1 MFKIPA
7 KDLEWQITTPQ
18 VMGILNLTPDS
29 FYEASRHSNI
39 DSAIAQAHLFIQ
51 EGASIIDIGAQST
64 RPGAHMEGAEI
75 EIQRLIP
82 YIEAIHQTYPKQ
94 LISVDTFYASVAEA
108 ALKAGAHIINDI
120 SCGGFDE
127 NILKVVAKNNAGY
140 IGMHLTGG
148 MDSMHKV
155 EPREDIIATLI
166 SYFEAKKKLLSKYG
180 IEHWVIDPGFG
191 FGKTVEENFTIV
203 KKINELKIWGLPILL
218 GASRKSSLY
227 KTLGIKSKDALNATT
242 IVNTLGILKGAA
254 IVRVHDVKE
263 AIECV
268 KLHHY
273 LNPKN

>member
-7 KDLEWQITTPQ
+7 KDIDWQITSPQ
-18 VMGILNLTPDS
+18 VMGILNLTSDS

-39 DSAIAQAHLFIQ
+39 ESAIAQAHLFIQ

-64 RPGAHMEGAEI
+64 RPGAHMEGSEI

-82 YIEAIHQTYPKQ
+82 FIEAIHQAYPKQ

-120 SCGGFDE
+120 SCGAFDE
-127 NILKVVAKNNAGY
+127 NILTVVAKNNAGY
-140 IGMHLTGG
+140 IGMHLTGS
-148 MDSMHKV
+148 MENMHKV
-155 EPREDIIATLI
+155 EPREDFIASII

-180 IEHWVIDPGFG
+180 INHWVIDPGFG
-191 FGKTVEENFTIV
+191 FGKTIEENFTII

-227 KTLGIKSKDALNATT
+227 KTLGIESKDALNATT
-242 IVNTLGILKGAA
+242 IANTVGLLNGAA

-263 AIECV
+263 AAEIIQ
-268 KLHHY
+268 LLPY
-273 LNPKN
+273 LQ

>member
-82 YIEAIHQTYPKQ
+82 YIEAIHQAYPKQ

-148 MDSMHKV
+148 MESMHKV

-191 FGKTVEENFTIV
+191 FGKTVDENFTIV
-203 KKINELKIWGLPILL
+203 KKMNELKKGGLPILL

-227 KTLGIKSKDALNATT
+227 KTLGIESKDALNATT
-242 IVNTLGILKGAA
+242 IVNTVGLLKGAA

-263 AIECV
+263 AAEII
-268 KLHHY
+268 KLLPY
-273 LNPKN
+273 LQ

>member
-39 DSAIAQAHLFIQ
+39 DSAIAQANLFIQ

-64 RPGAHMEGAEI
+64 RPGAQMEGAEI
-75 EIQRLIP
+75 EIKRLIP
-82 YIEAIHQTYPKQ
+82 YIEAIHQHYPKQ
-94 LISVDTFYASVAEA
+94 LISVDTFYASVADA

-120 SCGGFDE
+120 SCGAFDE
-127 NILKVVAKNNAGY
+127 NILTVVAKNNAGY

-148 MDSMHKV
+148 METMHKV
-155 EPREDIIATLI
+155 EPREDIMDPLI
-166 SYFEAKKKLLSKYG
+166 SYFEAKKKLLLKYG

-191 FGKTVEENFTIV
+191 FGKTVEENFTII

-227 KTLGIKSKDALNATT
+227 KTLGVESKDALNATT
-242 IVNTLGILKGAA
+242 IVNTVGLLKGAD

-263 AIECV
+263 AAEIIQ
-268 KLHHY
+268 LLPY
-273 LNPKN
+273 LQ

>member
-7 KDLEWQITTPQ
+7 KDLEWQINNPQ

-82 YIEAIHQTYPKQ
+82 YIEAIHQAYPKQ

-127 NILKVVAKNNAGY
+127 NILTVVAKNNAGY

-148 MDSMHKV
+148 METMHKV
-155 EPREDIIATLI
+155 EPREDIIATVI
-166 SYFEAKKKLLSKYG
+166 SYFDDKKKLLSKYG
-180 IEHWVIDPGFG
+180 IENWVIDPGFG

-227 KTLGIKSKDALNATT
+227 KTLGIESKDALNATT

-263 AIECV
+263 AAEII
-268 KLHHY
+268 KLLPY
-273 LNPKN
+273 LQ

>member
-7 KDLEWQITTPQ
+7 KDIEWQIASPQ

-29 FYEASRHSNI
+29 FYEASRHLNI
-39 DSAIAQAHLFIQ
+39 DSALAQANLFIQ

-64 RPGAHMEGAEI
+64 RPGAYMEGAEI
-75 EIQRLIP
+75 EIKRLIP
-82 YIEAIHQTYPKQ
+82 YIEAIHQAYPKQ

-127 NILKVVAKNNAGY
+127 NILTVVAKNNAGY

-148 MDSMHKV
+148 METMHKV
-155 EPREDIIATLI
+155 EPREDIIATVI
-166 SYFEAKKKLLSKYG
+166 SYFDDKKKLLSKYG
-180 IEHWVIDPGFG
+180 IENWVIDPGFG

-227 KTLGIKSKDALNATT
+227 KTLGIESKDALNATT

-263 AIECV
+263 AAEII
-268 KLHHY
+268 KLLPY
-273 LNPKN
+273 LQ

>member
-64 RPGAHMEGAEI
+64 RPDAHMEGAEI

-82 YIEAIHQTYPKQ
+82 YIEAIHQAYPKQ

-127 NILKVVAKNNAGY
+127 NILTVVAKNNAGY

-203 KKINELKIWGLPILL
+203 KKINELKIVGLPILL

-227 KTLGIKSKDALNATT
+227 KTLSIESKDALNATT
-242 IVNTLGILKGAA
+242 IVNTVGLLKGAA

-263 AIECV
+263 AAEII
-268 KLHHY
+268 KLLPY
-273 LNPKN
+273 LQ

>member
-82 YIEAIHQTYPKQ
+82 YIEAIHQAYPKQ

-191 FGKTVEENFTIV
+191 FGKTVDENFTIV
-203 KKINELKIWGLPILL
+203 KKMNELKKGGLPILL

-227 KTLGIKSKDALNATT
+227 KTLGIESKDALNATT
-242 IVNTLGILKGAA
+242 IVNTVGLLKGAA

-263 AIECV
+263 AAEIV
-268 KLHHY
+268 KLLPY
-273 LNPKN
+273 LQ

>member
-7 KDLEWQITTPQ
+7 KDLEWQIANPQ

-39 DSAIAQAHLFIQ
+39 ESALAQANLFIQ

-75 EIQRLIP
+75 EILRLIP
-82 YIEAIHQTYPKQ
+82 YIEAIHQAYPKQ
-94 LISVDTFYASVAEA
+94 LISVDTFYASVADA

-127 NILKVVAKNNAGY
+127 NILAVVAKNNAGY

-148 MDSMHKV
+148 IDSMHKV
-155 EPREDIIATLI
+155 EPREDIIATI
-166 SYFEAKKKLLSKYG
+166 INYFEAKKQLLSKYG
-180 IEHWVIDPGFG
+180 IENWVIDPGFG

-203 KKINELKIWGLPILL
+203 KKMNELNTMGLPILL

-227 KTLGIKSKDALNATT
+227 KTLGIESKDALNATT
-242 IVNTLGILKGAA
+242 VANTVALLNGASIL
-254 IVRVHDVKE
+254 RVHDVKE
-263 AIECV
+263 AAEII
-268 KLHHY
+268 KLLPY
-273 LNPKN
+273 LQ

>member
-7 KDLEWQITTPQ
+7 KDLEWQINNPQ
-18 VMGILNLTPDS
+18 VMGILNHTPDS
-29 FYEASRHSNI
+29 FYEASRHLNI
-39 DSAIAQAHLFIQ
+39 DSALAQANLFIQ

-64 RPGAHMEGAEI
+64 RPGAYMEGAEI
-75 EIQRLIP
+75 EIKRLIP
-82 YIEAIHQTYPKQ
+82 YIEAIHQAYPKQ

-127 NILKVVAKNNAGY
+127 NILTVVAKNNAGY

-148 MDSMHKV
+148 METMHKV
-155 EPREDIIATLI
+155 EPREDIIATVI
-166 SYFEAKKKLLSKYG
+166 SYFDDKKKLLSKYG
-180 IEHWVIDPGFG
+180 IENWVIDPGFG

-227 KTLGIKSKDALNATT
+227 KTLGIESKDALNATT

-263 AIECV
+263 AAEII
-268 KLHHY
+268 KLLPY
-273 LNPKN
+273 LQ

>member
-82 YIEAIHQTYPKQ
+82 YIEAIHQAYPKQ

-127 NILKVVAKNNAGY
+127 NILTVVAKNNAGY

-148 MDSMHKV
+148 MESMHKV

-203 KKINELKIWGLPILL
+203 KKMNELKIVGLPILL

-227 KTLGIKSKDALNATT
+227 KTLGIESKDALNATT
-242 IVNTLGILKGAA
+242 IVNTVGLLKGAA

-263 AIECV
+263 AAEII
-268 KLHHY
+268 KLLPY
-273 LNPKN
+273 LQ

>member
-7 KDLEWQITTPQ
+7 KDIEWQITTPQ

-39 DSAIAQAHLFIQ
+39 DSAIAEANLFIQ

-64 RPGAHMEGAEI
+64 RPGAQMEGAEI
-75 EIQRLIP
+75 EIKRLIP
-82 YIEAIHQTYPKQ
+82 YIEAIHQHYPKQ

-127 NILKVVAKNNAGY
+127 NILTVVAKNNAGY

-148 MDSMHKV
+148 METMHKV
-155 EPREDIIATLI
+155 EPREDIIATII

-180 IEHWVIDPGFG
+180 IENWVIDPGFG

-203 KKINELKIWGLPILL
+203 KQINELKIWGLPILL

-227 KTLGIKSKDALNATT
+227 KTLGIESKDALNATT
-242 IVNTLGILKGAA
+242 IVNTVGLLKGAA
-254 IVRVHDVKE
+254 IVRVHDVKQAAE
-263 AIECV
+263 IIQ
-268 KLHHY
+268 LLPY
-273 LNPKN
+273 LQ

>member
-82 YIEAIHQTYPKQ
+82 YIEAIHQAYPKQ

-127 NILKVVAKNNAGY
+127 NILTVVAKNNAGY
-140 IGMHLTGG
+140 IGMHLTGS
-148 MDSMHKV
+148 MENMHKV
-155 EPREDIIATLI
+155 EPREDIIATII

-203 KKINELKIWGLPILL
+203 KKMNELKIVGLPILL

-227 KTLGIKSKDALNATT
+227 KTLGIESKDALNATT
-242 IVNTLGILKGAA
+242 IVNTLGLLKGAA

-263 AIECV
+263 AAEII
-268 KLHHY
+268 KLLPY
-273 LNPKN
+273 LQ

>member
-39 DSAIAQAHLFIQ
+39 NSALSQAHLFIQ
-51 EGASIIDIGAQST
+51 EGANIIDIGAQST

-82 YIEAIHQTYPKQ
+82 YIEAIHQAYPKQ

-127 NILKVVAKNNAGY
+127 NILTVVAKNNAGY

-166 SYFEAKKKLLSKYG
+166 SYFETKKKLLSKYG

-203 KKINELKIWGLPILL
+203 KKMNELKKGGLPILL

-227 KTLGIKSKDALNATT
+227 KTLGIESKDALNATT
-242 IVNTLGILKGAA
+242 IVNTVGLLKGAA

-263 AIECV
+263 AAEII
-268 KLHHY
+268 KLLPY
-273 LNPKN
+273 LQ

>member
-82 YIEAIHQTYPKQ
+82 YIEAIHQAYPKQ

-127 NILKVVAKNNAGY
+127 NILTVVAKNNAGY

-203 KKINELKIWGLPILL
+203 KKMNELKIVGLAILL

-227 KTLGIKSKDALNATT
+227 KTLGIESKDALNATT
-242 IVNTLGILKGAA
+242 IVNTVGLLKGAA

-263 AIECV
+263 AAEII
-268 KLHHY
+268 KLLPY
-273 LNPKN
+273 LQ

>member
-7 KDLEWQITTPQ
+7 KDLEWQIDTPQ

-29 FYEASRHSNI
+29 FYEASRHLNI
-39 DSAIAQAHLFIQ
+39 DSALAQANLFIQ

-64 RPGAHMEGAEI
+64 RPGAYMEGAEI
-75 EIQRLIP
+75 EIKRLIP
-82 YIEAIHQTYPKQ
+82 YIEAIHQAYPKQ

-127 NILKVVAKNNAGY
+127 NILTVVAINNAGY

-148 MDSMHKV
+148 METMHKV
-155 EPREDIIATLI
+155 EPREDIIATVI
-166 SYFEAKKKLLSKYG
+166 SYFDDKKKLLSKYG
-180 IEHWVIDPGFG
+180 IENWVIDPGFG

-203 KKINELKIWGLPILL
+203 KKINDLKIWGLPILL

-227 KTLGIKSKDALNATT
+227 KTLGIESKDALNATT

-263 AIECV
+263 AAEII
-268 KLHHY
+268 KLLPY
-273 LNPKN
+273 LQ

>member
-39 DSAIAQAHLFIQ
+39 DSAIAQANLFIQ

-82 YIEAIHQTYPKQ
+82 YIEAIHQAYPKQ

-148 MDSMHKV
+148 MESMHKV
-155 EPREDIIATLI
+155 EPREDIIANLI

-203 KKINELKIWGLPILL
+203 KKMNELKIGGLPILL

-227 KTLGIKSKDALNATT
+227 KTLGIESKDALNATT
-242 IVNTLGILKGAA
+242 IVNTVGLLKGAA

-263 AIECV
+263 AAEII
-268 KLHHY
+268 KLLPY
-273 LNPKN
+273 LQ

>member
-82 YIEAIHQTYPKQ
+82 YIEAIHQAYPKQ

-127 NILKVVAKNNAGY
+127 NILTVVAINNAGY

-203 KKINELKIWGLPILL
+203 KKMNELKKGGLPILL

-227 KTLGIKSKDALNATT
+227 KTLGIESKDALNATT
-242 IVNTLGILKGAA
+242 IVNTVGLLKGAA

-263 AIECV
+263 AAEII
-268 KLHHY
+268 KLLPY
-273 LNPKN
+273 LQ

>member
-1 MFKIPA
+1 MYKIPA

-82 YIEAIHQTYPKQ
+82 YIEAIHQAYPKQ

-127 NILKVVAKNNAGY
+127 NILTVVAKNNAGY

-203 KKINELKIWGLPILL
+203 KKMNELKKGGLPILL

-227 KTLGIKSKDALNATT
+227 KTLGIESKDALNATT
-242 IVNTLGILKGAA
+242 IVNTVGLLKGAA

-263 AIECV
+263 AAEII
-268 KLHHY
+268 KLLPY
-273 LNPKN
+273 LQ

>member
-7 KDLEWQITTPQ
+7 KNLEWQITNPQ
-18 VMGILNLTPDS
+18 IMGILNLTPDS

-39 DSAIAQAHLFIQ
+39 DSALTQANLFIQ
-51 EGASIIDIGAQST
+51 EGVSIIDIGAQST
-64 RPGAHMEGAEI
+64 RPGAHMEGTGI

-82 YIEAIHQTYPKQ
+82 YIEAIHQAYPKQ

-127 NILKVVAKNNAGY
+127 NILTVVAKNNAGY

-148 MDSMHKV
+148 IESMHKV
-155 EPREDIIATLI
+155 EPREDIIATVI
-166 SYFEAKKKLLSKYG
+166 SFFEAKKKLLSKYG
-180 IEHWVIDPGFG
+180 IENWVIDPGFG

-203 KKINELKIWGLPILL
+203 KKINELKILELPILL

-227 KTLGIKSKDALNATT
+227 KTLGIESKDALNATT
-242 IVNTLGILKGAA
+242 IVNTAGLIKGAD
-254 IVRVHDVKE
+254 ILRVHDVKE
-263 AIECV
+263 AAEIIQ
-268 KLHHY
+268 LLPY
-273 LNPKN
+273 LQ

>member
-7 KDLEWQITTPQ
+7 KNLEWQITNPQ
-18 VMGILNLTPDS
+18 IMGILNLTPDS
-29 FYEASRHSNI
+29 FYEASRYSNI
-39 DSAIAQAHLFIQ
+39 DSALAQTNLFIQ
-51 EGASIIDIGAQST
+51 QGASIIDIGAQST
-64 RPGAHMEGAEI
+64 RPGANMEGTGI

-82 YIEAIHQTYPKQ
+82 YIEAIHQAYPKQ
-94 LISVDTFYASVAEA
+94 LISVDTFHASVADA

-127 NILKVVAKNNAGY
+127 NILAVVAKNNAGY

-148 MDSMHKV
+148 MESMHKV
-155 EPREDIIATLI
+155 EPREDIIVTVI

-203 KKINELKIWGLPILL
+203 KKINELKILGLPILL

-227 KTLGIKSKDALNATT
+227 KTLGIESKDALNATT
-242 IVNTLGILKGAA
+242 IANTVGLLKGAD
-254 IVRVHDVKE
+254 IIRVHDVKE
-263 AIECV
+263 AAEIIQ
-268 KLHHY
+268 LLPY
-273 LNPKN
+273 LK

>member
-82 YIEAIHQTYPKQ
+82 YIEAIHQAYPKQ

-127 NILKVVAKNNAGY
+127 NILTVVAINNAGY

-191 FGKTVEENFTIV
+191 FGKTVDENFTIV
-203 KKINELKIWGLPILL
+203 KKMNELKKGGLPILL

-227 KTLGIKSKDALNATT
+227 KTLGIESKDALNATT
-242 IVNTLGILKGAA
+242 IVNTVGLLKGAA

-263 AIECV
+263 AAEII
-268 KLHHY
+268 KLLPY
-273 LNPKN
+273 LQ

>member
-82 YIEAIHQTYPKQ
+82 YIEAIHQAYPKQ

-127 NILKVVAKNNAGY
+127 NILTVVAKNNAGY

-203 KKINELKIWGLPILL
+203 KKMNELKIVGLPILL

-227 KTLGIKSKDALNATT
+227 KTLGIESKDALNATT
-242 IVNTLGILKGAA
+242 IVNTVGLLKGAA

-263 AIECV
+263 AAEIV
-268 KLHHY
+268 KLLPY
-273 LNPKN
+273 LQ